1 MKIFLKSFDKVI
13 QSEVGIGYCDY
24 NFALDHFYPLIDR
37 FEAQRRSLNSKLYI
51 RLEKDIL
58 AGCIMP
64 PITIAFVRENPNF
77 NDEGALREY
86 LLDNL
91 QSGYILDGIQRLN
104 TLKRASESPNFPSE
118 SPIFFNVIISENQDK
133 LLYRMIT
140 LNNGQ
145 KPMTPKHQIEILTK
159 SLFDFTQYKN
169 LRVQTEKE
177 KSIDKIPGALSVADI
192 SKGYLSFLTE
202 NVHNE
207 NNKII
212 DDKMDEIIVGRILE
226 TKVIS
231 ESVSFKEVLQ
241 LIDNKVSDRFLN
253 EWMKVSNNLIGFCY
267 AIKFNFNLISNE
279 STDETKQSFRVF
291 EHAFS
296 AIKPA
301 KVNLGKYRRE
311 LSGYFVKN
319 YSDTRNMDENELI
332 GKFLEKTAS

>member
-1 MKIFLKSFDKVI
+1 MEIFLKSFDKVI
-13 QSEVGIGYCDY
+13 QSEVGVGYCDY
-24 NFALDHFYPLIDR
+24 NFALKNFYPLIDR
-37 FEAQRRSLNSKLYI
+37 FEAQRRSLDSKLYA

-58 AGCIMP
+58 VGCVMP
-64 PITIAFVRENPNF
+64 PITIAFVKERPSFENK
-77 NDEGALREY
+77 EELSEY
-86 LLDNL
+86 LLKNIE
-91 QSGYILDGIQRLN
+91 SGYILDGIQRLN
-104 TLKRASESPNFPSE
+104 TLKRASENSSFPSE
-118 SPIFFNVIISENQDK
+118 NPIFFNVIISENQDK

-177 KSIDKIPGALSVADI
+177 KSVEKIPGALSVADI

-207 NNKII
+207 SNKII
-212 DDKMDEIIVGRILE
+212 EEKMDEIIVGRILE
-226 TKVIS
+226 AKVIS
-231 ESVSFKEVLQ
+231 DSVSFKEVLR
-241 LIDNKVSDRFLN
+241 LIDSKVSDKFLN
-253 EWMKVSNNLIGFCY
+253 DWMKVSNNLIGFCY
-267 AIKFNFNLISNE
+267 AIKFSFNIISNE
-279 STDETKQSFRVF
+279 SIDETRRSFRVF
-291 EHAFS
+291 EHAFG

-319 YSDTRNMDENELI
+319 YADTKSMDENELI

>member
-24 NFALDHFYPLIDR
+24 EFALKNFYPLIDR
-37 FEAQRRSLNSKLYI
+37 FEAQRRSLDSKLYA

-64 PITIAFVRENPNF
+64 PITIAFVKENPNF
-77 NDEGALREY
+77 DNEIALGEY
-86 LLDNL
+86 LLKNL
-91 QSGYILDGIQRLN
+91 KSGYILDGIQRLN
-104 TLKRASESPNFPSE
+104 TLKRASENPIFPSE

-159 SLFDFTQYKN
+159 SLFDFSQYKN

-177 KSIDKIPGALSVADI
+177 KSLEKIPGALSVADI

-212 DDKMDEIIVGRILE
+212 DEKMDEIIVGRILE

-231 ESVSFKEVLQ
+231 DTVSFKEILE

-253 EWMKVSNNLIGFCY
+253 DWMRVSNNLIGFCY
-267 AIKFNFNLISNE
+267 AIKFNFNIISNE
-279 STDETKQSFRVF
+279 STDETKHSFRIF
-291 EHAFS
+291 ENAFS

-311 LSGYFVKN
+311 LSGFFVKN
-319 YSDTRNMDENELI
+319 YADTRHMDENELI